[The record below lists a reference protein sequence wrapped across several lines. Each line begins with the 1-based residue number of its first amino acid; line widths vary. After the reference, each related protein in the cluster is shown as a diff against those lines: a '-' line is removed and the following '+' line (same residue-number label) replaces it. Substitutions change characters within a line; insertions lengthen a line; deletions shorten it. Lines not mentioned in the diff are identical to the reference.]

1 MILPIKYSHL
11 SHMTSDFNRQK
22 IACLMAPVPRSGSV
36 PMLCLWPCLAMF
48 TGAEHAD
55 FSDYLG
61 ESRKWKKPLILKL

>member
-1 MILPIKYSHL
+1 
-11 SHMTSDFNRQK
+11 
-22 IACLMAPVPRSGSV
+22 MAPVPRSGSV